1 VFSLKELIHCVN
13 TVEVDGMVE
22 CNCCIQPGVAC
33 EVHSKKRSR
42 EKSPKK
48 QFSFSM

>member
-22 CNCCIQPGVAC
+22 CNLEFRDLGSTLKVSEVAY
-33 EVHSKKRSR
+33 KKKF
-42 EKSPKK
+42 EKKS
-48 QFSFSM
+48 SIE